1 MVRIVLD
8 TNVLVSGL
16 LYPGKPRR
24 LIDLAVRGKI
34 EIVSSVEMIEELR
47 DVLSREKFSLGEVEQ
62 AKIVDFVVRLS
73 HITILKSKFKVIKDD
88 PDDDVVINTAC
99 DGAAEYIVSGDR
111 TVSKLERFGKIRIV
125 KASDMLKL
133 IEGGN

>member
-47 DVLSREKFSLGEVEQ
+47 DVLSREKFSLGEVER
-62 AKIVDFVVRLS
+62 AKMVDFVVRLS